1 MCPGLDVT
9 EDPRMTQHQ
18 NDPAPTT
25 GAADSYLAG
34 LRERLA
40 ADGSVVTGTTW
51 HDRPVTIGSRSD
63 RKARWFGTKAELF
76 VLAATV
82 PEVDQALLTEFTGWA
97 LDYAKNLRGGLAGA
111 RNAALILPALV
122 TTNAQPAARTW
133 AAKDARVLGTSLIGR
148 PVTVETTGSGVTRVT
163 MYRGRSMYGGMF
175 TGHVLEKAA
184 LYFP

>member
-1 MCPGLDVT
+1 
-9 EDPRMTQHQ
+9 MTQHQ
-18 NDPAPTT
+18 SDPTPAT

-40 ADGSVVTGTTW
+40 ADGTLVTGTTW
-51 HDRPVTIGSRSD
+51 QDRPVMIGSRSD

-76 VLAATV
+76 VLASAV
-82 PEVDQALLTEFTGWA
+82 PEVDQALLTEYTRWA
-97 LDYAKNLRGGLAGA
+97 LDYAKNLRSGLSGA
-111 RNAALILPALV
+111 RNAAMILPALV
-122 TTNAQPAARTW
+122 TATAQPAARKW
-133 AAKDARVLGTSLIGR
+133 AAQDARVLGTSLIGR
-148 PVTVETTGSGVTRVT
+148 PITVETSGAGVTRVT

>member
-1 MCPGLDVT
+1 
-9 EDPRMTQHQ
+9 MTQHQ
-18 NDPAPTT
+18 SDPTPAT

-40 ADGSVVTGTTW
+40 ADGTLVTGTTW
-51 HDRPVTIGSRSD
+51 LDRPVMIGSRSD

-76 VLAATV
+76 VLAAAV
-82 PEVDQALLTEFTGWA
+82 PQVDQALLTEFTRWA
-97 LDYAKNLRGGLAGA
+97 LDYAKNLRGGLSGA
-111 RNAALILPALV
+111 RNAAMILPALV
-122 TTNAQPAARTW
+122 TASAEPAARKW
-133 AAKDARVLGTSLIGR
+133 AAQDARVLGTSLIGR
-148 PVTVETTGSGVTRVT
+148 PITVETSGAGVTRVT

>member
-1 MCPGLDVT
+1 
-9 EDPRMTQHQ
+9 MTQHQ
-18 NDPAPTT
+18 NDPASTT
-25 GAADSYLAG
+25 GAADAYLAG

-40 ADGSVVTGTTW
+40 ADGSLVTATAFR
-51 HDRPVTIGSRSD
+51 DRPVTIGSRAD

-76 VLAATV
+76 VFAASV
-82 PEVDQALLTEFTGWA
+82 PEVDQALLTEYTGWA

-122 TTNAQPAARTW
+122 TGNAQPAARTW
-133 AAKDARVLGTSLIGR
+133 AAQDARVLGTSLIGR
-148 PVTVETTGSGVTRVT
+148 PITVETSGSGVTRVT
-163 MYRGRSMYGGMF
+163 MYRGGSMYGGMF